1 MHPRSGIQAL
11 YDATGELVVKVEEYY
26 VPPRRLWFSDVE
38 KTNIVD
44 EKLDYQR
51 KVLSWAWGDQ
61 ISENYQYD
69 EKGKLSNVIIAG
81 YINQTY
87 FRG

>member
-11 YDATGELVVKVEEYY
+11 YDAKGELVVKAEEYY

-51 KVLSWAWGDQ
+51 KVVSWAWGDQ
-61 ISENYQYD
+61 VSENYQYD